1 MTDSN
6 VFEFGGH
13 RIRTA
18 GTPDAPLFS
27 AADVCAVLGIAD
39 AAQAC
44 TRLDQDEVEEVA
56 SKQPI
61 PYSESVAGKANIS
74 SADVSKKLGKR
85 GGRKALYITE
95 SGLFALILTSTK
107 PEARAFRKWVTSEVL
122 PEIRRRGVYSLAEAL
137 ERKKV
142 IDECFLALPAKQ
154 ATLFDPLIDA
164 LRKFARG
171 SEGGSGGT
179 PPWARLIASY
189 IYSWTWQENKSELRK
204 RNPKQDDG
212 TLIWRDYDALTEEG
226 RRRVSITIGMAVFAA
241 RESYSWADW
250 RARMEAYF
258 GGQQRLPMSEPERLL
273 PANDRRW
280 RTA

>member
-1 MTDSN
+1 MTDASI
-6 VFEFGGH
+6 FQFGGK
-13 RIRTA
+13 RVRTA
-18 GTPDAPLFS
+18 GTPEAPLFC
-27 AADVCAVLGIAD
+27 AADVCAVLGISD

-56 SKQPI
+56 AKQPI
-61 PYSESVAGKANIS
+61 PCSES
-74 SADVSKKLGKR
+74 SAKR

-95 SGLFALILTSTK
+95 SGLFALVLTSTK

-137 ERKKV
+137 ERKRL

-164 LRKFARG
+164 LRKFARV
-171 SEGGSGGT
+171 SDGGAGGT
-179 PPWARLIASY
+179 PPWARLIASW
-189 IYSWTWQENKSELRK
+189 IYSWTWQENKGELRR

-241 RESYSWADW
+241 RESYSWSDW
-250 RARMEAYF
+250 RNRMESYF
-258 GGQQRLPMSEPERLL
+258 GGQQKLPMSEPERLL
-273 PANDRRW
+273 RAKRER
-280 RTA
+280 AA